1 MGSIEAVSGGYRG
14 RGEVPQFHASPV
26 QPPLGHLLGGAV
38 REEQWTYVPKP
49 GSMVPPCPCLVVPFS
64 TPSHECS
71 ASLSSLRQ
79 EWAGQ
84 DQLLLTWGL
93 LGADRAG
100 PPAEAERQEALL
112 SRMWPW
118 PQASFGSELHPL
130 SLNLR
135 LSWP

>member
-1 MGSIEAVSGGYRG
+1 MDMSNVVSEGRASSVKGRLQAAGERSVMGSIEAVSGGYRG

-79 EWAGQ
+79 EWTG
-84 DQLLLTWGL
+84 
-93 LGADRAG
+93 
-100 PPAEAERQEALL
+100 
-112 SRMWPW
+112 
-118 PQASFGSELHPL
+118 
-130 SLNLR
+130 
-135 LSWP
+135 